1 MSGDEGK
8 SPAPTSQTFAHSHRP
23 SRPPP
28 PPTKFLFYIYQTKV
42 NSILPLNKN
51 VSISNPI
58 KMLFLAAVIPVSVLF

>member
-1 MSGDEGK
+1 MRGSPPPPPAK
-8 SPAPTSQTFAHSHRP
+8 HLLILTAPPAPL
-23 SRPPP
+23 

-51 VSISNPI
+51 VSIHNPI